1 MTVDDIRVR
10 TRHELEEAGLSVESA
25 SYLVGER
32 PAGGWDSLVT
42 KDALRA
48 ELAELRHELHHE
60 MGQLRADVHDALTKQ
75 TWRLAML
82 VVAAQAVVVAAVGG
96 IVAAL
101 TG

>member
-1 MTVDDIRVR
+1 MVADDIRLR
-10 TRHELEEAGLSVESA
+10 TRHELEEAGLSMDAA
-25 SYLVGER
+25 SYLVDDR
-32 PAGGWDSLVT
+32 PPGGWDSLVT
-42 KDALRA
+42 TEIFEARLAQLSAEIRGEMRDAFS
-48 ELAELRHELHHE
+48 
-60 MGQLRADVHDALTKQ
+60 GQ